1 MKDIEVKLSNIF
13 EWFTEICFVLM
24 FLSTVWQIISRSV
37 LGIACTWTDEF
48 SRFMY
53 EWITFIGAII
63 TTLHREHIRV
73 EVLHDRMPPK
83 VQMWLDIITNMIAVV
98 FCIIAAYGG
107 SILIKLN
114 INAYFSALP
123 RFLTYSLL
131 YMPITISMVGVG
143 SILIIRIICGIRKA
157 LSCEDSFAKDESGGK
172 ANG

>member
-53 EWITFIGAII
+53 VWITFIGAII
-63 TTLHREHIRV
+63 TTLHREH
-73 EVLHDRMPPK
+73 
-83 VQMWLDIITNMIAVV
+83 IITNMIAVV